1 MAAAEAAGGRA
12 RGGCEAAGLV
22 RRMKGFGFVG
32 ELAQVGI
39 GGIEPVGEEEL
50 WGREQWVARQC
61 QITLD
66 EYVENMGA
74 SCPECGHGE

>member
-39 GGIEPVGEEEL
+39 GGIEPVGEGEL
-50 WGREQWVARQC
+50 WGTEQWVARQC